1 MTHTHTNAHG
11 CLLSPESFIAK
22 RLISKISESHIE
34 DIPYHSKFV
43 QNRRIIVQNN
53 LALTPFSYYVNLN
66 WIYIINTIT
75 KMIIYNWI
83 WMIFGLE
90 TPRKSIHPHFEGNMC
105 NLNTLIWSVAPRG
118 EATHTKAQFF
128 KSYQWNYNIPPNSKF
143 ADSRGSWKWLNLLAK
158 ANFAETNYHH
168 LFRVTEFDRIHVIW

>member
-1 MTHTHTNAHG
+1 MHVNAKWHTHTNAHG

-118 EATHTKAQFF
+118 EATHDNHPSRSALCLSTRQEN
-128 KSYQWNYNIPPNSKF
+128 QRNNSNVLRKKDMTF
-143 ADSRGSWKWLNLLAK
+143 MLQAK
-158 ANFAETNYHH
+158 CP
-168 LFRVTEFDRIHVIW
+168 EFS